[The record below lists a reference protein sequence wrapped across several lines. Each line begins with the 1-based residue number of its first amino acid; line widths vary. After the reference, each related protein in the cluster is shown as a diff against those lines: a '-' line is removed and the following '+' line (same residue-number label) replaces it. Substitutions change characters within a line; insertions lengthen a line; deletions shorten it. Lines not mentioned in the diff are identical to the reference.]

1 MTTLFD
7 EALFSVRKDS
17 DFYNFVAEDS
27 SITMLEKQQIGRTSL
42 EKIAKGLDEYLR
54 LFKAGIASKGEILTL
69 ARAFPDNDD
78 FQKAATGIDPDDVI
92 VVGGPASVEV
102 VDREGHMI
110 MTKALEE
117 AFEKYMGNFRTRN
130 AMVLHS
136 DVQVGWA
143 LPCYITKSGQIFK
156 SGVDDKGLFFITELR
171 DDTKISKRVAEQVND
186 GKLRSYSIAGSATK
200 TQNMEKG
207 LQKYLQ
213 VDAMEL
219 AEVTICEK
227 GVNQAAGF
235 DIIKGHNSPDHSCVD
250 GSCLIPLEKQDG
262 KIDQEAA
269 GYRHATDVE
278 QEANIKCG
286 TCKFYTGDSC
296 SVVVGNIDEDMW
308 CKLYATHEEDTPDEF
323 NNDRGPTKVIEVT
336 LMANDKGDIDFK
348 KSFDAWMEANTEW
361 TTEGS
366 GMQST
371 RDHGL
376 VKADKNEPY
385 SEEYLEQ
392 YGHRERSEKVAKA
405 EDQRYKTD
413 ANDGASFPTL
423 ENYEGRDAE
432 HHQLLRE
439 YGFPSEQPPEG
450 MRYTPVVEVETD
462 MFGIPIHHKPPW
474 VTNEAGEHLGERLNE
489 DSPGYSKL
497 TKSFLDW
504 MNKADDKEDNDD

>member
-1 MTTLFD
+1 
-7 EALFSVRKDS
+7 
-17 DFYNFVAEDS
+17 
-27 SITMLEKQQIGRTSL
+27 
-42 EKIAKGLDEYLR
+42 
-54 LFKAGIASKGEILTL
+54 
-69 ARAFPDNDD
+69 
-78 FQKAATGIDPDDVI
+78 
-92 VVGGPASVEV
+92 
-102 VDREGHMI
+102 
-110 MTKALEE
+110 
-117 AFEKYMGNFRTRN
+117 
-130 AMVLHS
+130 
-136 DVQVGWA
+136 
-143 LPCYITKSGQIFK
+143 
-156 SGVDDKGLFFITELR
+156 
-171 DDTKISKRVAEQVND
+171 
-186 GKLRSYSIAGSATK
+186 
-200 TQNMEKG
+200 
-207 LQKYLQ
+207 
-213 VDAMEL
+213 
-219 AEVTICEK
+219 
-227 GVNQAAGF
+227 
-235 DIIKGHNSPDHSCVD
+235 
-250 GSCLIPLEKQDG
+250 
-262 KIDQEAA
+262 
-269 GYRHATDVE
+269 
-278 QEANIKCG
+278 
-286 TCKFYTGDSC
+286 
-296 SVVVGNIDEDMW
+296 MW

-336 LMANDKGDIDFK
+336 LRANDKGDIDFK

>member
-1 MTTLFD
+1 MTTLFQ
-7 EALFSVRKDS
+7 EALFSTKKGIDYYQ
-17 DFYNFVAEDS
+17 FMEEDS
-27 SITMLEKQQIGRTSL
+27 TITLLEKQQIGRTSL

-69 ARAFPDNDD
+69 ARAFPNNDQ
-78 FQKAATGIDPDDVI
+78 FQVAAKGLDPDSVI

-110 MTKALEE
+110 TTGALEK
-117 AFEKYMGNFRTRN
+117 AFENYMGNFRTRN

-143 LPCYITKSGQIFK
+143 LPCYITKGGQIFK

-171 DDTKISKRVAEQVND
+171 DDTKISKRVAEQIND

-219 AEVTICEK
+219 AEVTICEQ
-227 GVNQAAGF
+227 GVNQSAGF
-235 DIIKGHNSPDHSCVD
+235 DIIKGHSTPNHSCVD
-250 GSCLIPLEKQDG
+250 GSCLISIEKQG
-262 KIDQEAA
+262 GRIEQEES
-269 GYRHATDVE
+269 GYRHATDPE
-278 QEANIKCG
+278 LEANIKCG
-286 TCKFYTGDSC
+286 TCQFYTGEGC
-296 SVVVGNIDEDMW
+296 SIVVGNIEENMW
-308 CKLYATHEEDTPDEF
+308 CKLYATHEETTPDQF

-348 KSFDAWMEANTEW
+348 KSFDAWMKANIEW

-366 GMQST
+366 GMQLQ
-371 RDHGL
+371 RDFGL
-376 VKADKNEPY
+376 VKADDDEPY
-385 SEEYLEQ
+385 SEEYLKR
-392 YGHRERSEKVAKA
+392 YGHRERSNKMSKA
-405 EDQRYKTD
+405 DDRYKTD

-423 ENYEGRDAE
+423 VNYEGRDAE

-462 MFGIPIHHKPPW
+462 MFGVPIHHKPPW
-474 VTNEAGEHLGERLNE
+474 VTNEAGEHLGSRLNE
-489 DSPGYSKL
+489 DSPGY
-497 TKSFLDW
+497 TKVTKAFFDW
-504 MNKADDKEDNDD
+504 MDKEKDKD